1 MKKIQEMIAR
11 VTSSGLIGKTMPAQI
26 AFLILIILFTASLIS
41 LRSANRESRLLATQ
55 IMDQKERLARVT
67 KGEEIS
73 AAAMIAVLQ
82 KEKEGLSSA
91 YDKIVASLRGKKL
104 KIERRAID
112 PLAFK
117 DLLYKKEAQLR
128 EIAEENGLGLPPSL
142 GFNEYKKKIP
152 QADHTSTLVTE
163 LSLLDEVIR
172 ILIDS
177 KVNTLID
184 INFPDPKSFESVQN
198 PKSILFTD
206 YKVRVELEGE
216 AGSIFALMQSLSK
229 SDQILVVEEFRVFLI
244 DEKEHLLRAII
255 TMMSPKGFLQE

>member
-11 VTSSGLIGKTMPAQI
+11 ATSSGLIGKTLPAQI
-26 AFLILIILFTASLIS
+26 AFFILIIIFVVSLIS
-41 LRSANRESRLLATQ
+41 LRSASKESRLLLTQ
-55 IMDQKERLARVT
+55 ITDQKERLARVT

-104 KIERRAID
+104 KVSKKAID

-128 EIAEENGLGLPPSL
+128 EVAEENGLGLPPSL
-142 GFNEYKKKIP
+142 GFNEYKKRIP
-152 QADHTSTLVTE
+152 QADRTSTLVGE
-163 LSLLDEVIR
+163 LSLLEEVIR
-172 ILIDS
+172 LLIDS
-177 KVNTLID
+177 KINTLID
-184 INFPDPKSFESVQN
+184 INFPDPKPFVSAVN

-206 YKVRVELEGE
+206 YKVRIEVEGE
-216 AGSIFALMQSLSK
+216 TGSIFALMQSLSK
-229 SDQILVVEEFRVFLI
+229 SDQVLAVEEFQVFLI